1 LRHGS
6 GSFPPP
12 AGNKNGLVAG
22 AGGVTVEAAMKIL
35 PGKRRVSGFTLFEVL
50 AILAILA
57 ILAALLLP
65 DLLQRRRPYRG
76 LSCASNLKQIG
87 IAYIM
92 WEEDHGG
99 KFPAQ
104 IPSAEKGSMEMIS
117 SGYACL
123 QFRPLSPYMPR
134 NIWAFACPADKT
146 KFAATNYNPLLEEN
160 VSYFANVDA
169 TTNNPANT
177 ILAGDRNLSANGQSV
192 NPGLFVM
199 TTNFDMSWTHEIHAL
214 GGNLV
219 FADGHVEW
227 VNTTQ
232 LNSVVQRQLLATN
245 RLIVP

>member
-50 AILAILA
+50 VIMAILA

-65 DLLQRRRPYRG
+65 SIQGSGPSRRIM
-76 LSCASNLKQIG
+76 CVNNLRQIG
-87 IAYIM
+87 IVYIM
-92 WEEDHGG
+92 WADDHGG
-99 KFPAQ
+99 KFPVQ

-123 QFRPLSPYMPR
+123 QFRPLLPYMPHNMR
-134 NIWAFACPADKT
+134 VFVCPADKT
-146 KFAATNYNPLLEEN
+146 KFAATNFNSLREEN

>member
-1 LRHGS
+1 
-6 GSFPPP
+6 
-12 AGNKNGLVAG
+12 
-22 AGGVTVEAAMKIL
+22 MKIL
-35 PGKRRVSGFTLFEVL
+35 PGNGKASGLTLIEVL

-169 TTNNPANT
+169 TTSNPVNT
-177 ILAGDRNLSANGQSV
+177 ILAGDRHLLANGRPV
-192 NPGLFVM
+192 KPGLF
-199 TTNFDMSWTHEIHAL
+199 TFTNYTSMGWTLELH
-214 GGNLV
+214 GNQGYHPFGFIG
-219 FADGHVEW
+219 FADGHVQGEW
-227 VNTTQ
+227 DKDNALTTLFQ
-232 LNSVVQRQLLATN
+232 EQPLISE
-245 RLIVP
+245 RLTVP